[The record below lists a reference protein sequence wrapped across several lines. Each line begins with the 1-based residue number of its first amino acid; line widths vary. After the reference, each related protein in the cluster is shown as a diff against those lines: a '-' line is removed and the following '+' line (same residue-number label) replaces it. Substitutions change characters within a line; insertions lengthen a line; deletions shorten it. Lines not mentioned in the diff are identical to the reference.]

1 MKKARK
7 LEEVRKL
14 NRTLLADLEEDC
26 RAYAVAVNL
35 LKEQKPGTPGY
46 HDQLEVLQGALL
58 ELRSKAKAADKGLS
72 REHKLSL
79 KLAAAPKKGR
89 GGQPV

>member
-14 NRTLLADLEEDC
+14 NRTLLAELEEEC
-26 RAYAVAVNL
+26 RAYAVAVSL

-46 HDQLEVLQGALL
+46 QDQLEVLHGTLL
-58 ELRSKAKAADKGLS
+58 ELRSKAKAADKGLQ
-72 REHKLSL
+72 RERKLSHKLAEAS
-79 KLAAAPKKGR
+79 KKGSHA
-89 GGQPV
+89 